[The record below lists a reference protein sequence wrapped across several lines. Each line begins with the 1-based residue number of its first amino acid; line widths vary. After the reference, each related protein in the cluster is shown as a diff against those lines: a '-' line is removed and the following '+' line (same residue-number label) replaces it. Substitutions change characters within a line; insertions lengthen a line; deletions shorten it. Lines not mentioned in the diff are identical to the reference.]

1 VGFTLANDG
10 APRNGRDYAMT
21 QPAFAPV
28 ERVTITDIDIPFGR
42 LVAIFIKWALAAIPA
57 TIIVTL
63 ILMVVMGILGAI
75 FGLGWMMRS

>member
-1 VGFTLANDG
+1 
-10 APRNGRDYAMT
+10 MT

-75 FGLGWMMRS
+75 FGLGWMTRL

>member
-1 VGFTLANDG
+1 
-10 APRNGRDYAMT
+10 MT
-21 QPAFAPV
+21 QPAYAPG

>member
-1 VGFTLANDG
+1 
-10 APRNGRDYAMT
+10 MT

-57 TIIVTL
+57 TIILTL
-63 ILMVVMGILGAI
+63 ILMVVMGILGTI
-75 FGLGWMMRS
+75 FGLGWTMRL